1 MKCANCD
8 RDAFY
13 VYQITKSVDVLYC
26 GIHLPNFLEARRRAG
41 NLRTTEAPKTE
52 RESAIA
58 VLETAVEEPTAPKP
72 RKRTKKAAENNE
84 GNS

>member
-13 VYQITKSVDVLYC
+13 IYQITKQVEVFYC
-26 GIHLPNFLEARRRAG
+26 GTHLPNFLESRRKAG
-41 NLRTTEAPKTE
+41 LLKTTEQLKID

-58 VLETAVEEPTAPKP
+58 VLSEEPQTSKPK
-72 RKRTKKAAENNE
+72 RKKKAAEE
-84 GNS
+84 PSEE